1 MFHAELAA
9 REDGNQPRPKR
20 RLWGSGKGH
29 FRSNG
34 KYAAATVTGT
44 IWLTEDTCTNT
55 LVRVRSGV
63 VDVYDAVLREHVTVQ
78 TGQSYRARAR

>member
-1 MFHAELAA
+1 MATNRGRSIASGVPARVISAA
-9 REDGNQPRPKR
+9 T
-20 RLWGSGKGH
+20 
-29 FRSNG
+29 G

-63 VDVYDAVLREHVTVQ
+63 VDVYDAVLRKHVTVQ